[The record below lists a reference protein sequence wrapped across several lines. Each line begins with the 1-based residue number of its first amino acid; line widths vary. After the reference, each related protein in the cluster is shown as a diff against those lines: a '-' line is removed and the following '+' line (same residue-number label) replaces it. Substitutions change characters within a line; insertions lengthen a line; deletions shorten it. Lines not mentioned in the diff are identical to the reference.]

1 MPTNFKPEHRPGL
14 FRLPLWL
21 NAWKQAWGQV
31 AGVIYL
37 GDEDCPPY
45 RQFYQFT
52 EKKLHILPLTTLV
65 PIGLNS
71 AAIHSIRGEYFCCEN
86 GHQFEKLLAEAKGC
100 QWDQFYLSDV
110 ILNSREHKALQ
121 EFCEEHNYNL
131 LIRDYE
137 LSYGVD
143 LSQTNFDSY
152 LKGLGK
158 NTRLKFYNRRT
169 KLQSQGKLIV
179 KNIWPDID
187 GFIQIINGFH
197 QKRWGK
203 LCFSPNNEQLMRLAT
218 QQMSLAGHGVDLSV
232 MYFNDQPVSTMLDLE
247 VNGRVYN
254 IQSGYLEDFMSGVSL
269 GTLHFGFQIEAA
281 FNNPQ
286 VNYYDFMAGRGK
298 NANYKASMA
307 NARLPFISLLIIRNP
322 IIRWLY
328 KINDLIKGNPAD
340 LSGYMANYQR
350 AENTAN
356 PDRQ

>member
-86 GHQFEKLLAEAKGC
+86 GHQFEKLLAEVKNC

-121 EFCEEHNYNL
+121 EFCEEHNYSL

-169 KLQSQGKLIV
+169 KLQGQGKLIV

-232 MYFNDQPVSTMLDLE
+232 TSDTPALASPWSPPPALSGPPVPC
-247 VNGRVYN
+247 VQR
-254 IQSGYLEDFMSGVSL
+254 
-269 GTLHFGFQIEAA
+269 GFCHQLQKQNWVALSA
-281 FNNPQ
+281 P
-286 VNYYDFMAGRGK
+286 K
-298 NANYKASMA
+298 
-307 NARLPFISLLIIRNP
+307 SLLTRLAFP
-322 IIRWLY
+322 
-328 KINDLIKGNPAD
+328 PAK
-340 LSGYMANYQR
+340 
-350 AENTAN
+350 AERKTPNAQPTKYPPA
-356 PDRQ
+356 PV